1 MTSSAADPFVGQV
14 LEDRYQV
21 DELIA
26 RGGMANVYRATDLRL
41 GRPVA
46 LKILAGTLANDQNF
60 VERFIHE
67 ARATASLMHPNVV
80 AVHDQGLALGFPFLV
95 MEYVPGKTIREVLAA
110 HGPFTS
116 AHALE
121 IMKSVLAG
129 LAAAHDAG
137 FVHRDIKP
145 ENVLITNEGLI
156 KVTDFGLARVIADQP
171 ASSTTGAVLLGTMA
185 YLSPEQVQQ
194 QPIDQ
199 RSDVYSSGILLYEMV
214 TGRVPFTGNTPLD
227 VAYKH
232 VNEDVPAPS
241 ILQPDVPPAVD
252 HLVLAAT
259 ARNIND
265 RLPSAR
271 AFQDGVIRA
280 LNAVPQA
287 EALTTALPLNATQ
300 VLPVTAP
307 RGGQIQSEDQSK
319 SSTRTNEESSVR
331 DRRKVKRESFF
342 AKKRKTILRV
352 IGGLAAIIVGAGAWY
367 MLSGNYQPVPNVIGQ
382 TMDQAAPAFAAL
394 ELTYEPIEEFSEDV
408 PAGTIIRTE
417 PASGQRAR
425 VGNPVKVYVSK
436 GPERYVI
443 PADIVGKT
451 PAEVEQILKDL
462 NLVVSGTEEI
472 FDDVVEAGKVSST
485 NPAPGASLKRDTPV
499 IIQISKG
506 PEPVEIPKIVGVL
519 LSDATPSMTAL
530 GLTIQVAEE
539 VFDEVAPVGTI
550 VSAEPAPGQIVPK
563 GSIVKVKVSKGPA
576 LVSVPNVVGKSV
588 AEATSILEGAGFVVN
603 KVNKLPAAPLQI
615 VYSQNP
621 AANSKVAK
629 GSTIT
634 IEIV

>member
-1 MTSSAADPFVGQV
+1 MTNPAADPFIGQV
-14 LEDRYQV
+14 LEGRYQIN
-21 DELIA
+21 ELIA
-26 RGGMANVYRATDLRL
+26 RGGMATVYRATDLRL
-41 GRPVA
+41 NRTVA

-60 VERFIHE
+60 VERFIQE
-67 ARATASLMHPNVV
+67 ARATAALMHPNVV

-95 MEYVPGKTIREVLAA
+95 MEYVPGKTIREVLSA

-145 ENVLITNEGLI
+145 ENVLITNDGLI
-156 KVTDFGLARVIADQP
+156 KVTDFGLARVITDQP
-171 ASSTTGAVLLGTMA
+171 ASTTTGAVLLGTMA
-185 YLSPEQVQQ
+185 YLSPEQVSQ
-194 QPIDQ
+194 QPIDP

-214 TGRVPFTGNTPLD
+214 TGQVPFTGNTPLD
-227 VAYKH
+227 VAFKH

-259 ARNIND
+259 ARNVND

-271 AFQDGVIRA
+271 AFHEGVIRA
-280 LNAVPQA
+280 LSAVPQA
-287 EALTTALPLNATQ
+287 EALTTALPIKDTM
-300 VLPVTAP
+300 VLPSIPAQKIV
-307 RGGQIQSEDQSK
+307 S
-319 SSTRTNEESSVR
+319 ESSQQKINSANEP
-331 DRRKVKRESFF
+331 KVKPNDSVKPVSGGYFSR
-342 AKKRKTILRV
+342 KRNSLVTI
-352 IGGLAAIIVGAGAWY
+352 GMGLIALILGAGAWY
-367 MLSGNYQPVPNVIGQ
+367 MFSGTYQPVPAVVGQ
-382 TMDQAAPAFAAL
+382 TLDQATVSFS
-394 ELTYEPIEEFSEDV
+394 ELGLTFEPIEEFSEEV
-408 PAGTIIRTE
+408 PTGVIISTQPE
-417 PASGQRAR
+417 VGARAR
-425 VGNPVKVYVSK
+425 VGNPVKLFISK

-443 PADIVGKT
+443 PQDVVGKSSG
-451 PAEVEQILKDL
+451 EVEKVLADL
-462 NLVVSGTEEI
+462 NLVISGTEEI
-472 FDDVVEAGKVSST
+472 YSEDIEIGKVAST

-506 PEPVEIPKIVGVL
+506 PQPIDLPNIVGAL
-519 LSDATPSMTAL
+519 LTDVAPLMLTL
-530 GLTIQVAEE
+530 DLTIEVSEE
-539 VFDEVAPVGTI
+539 IYDEVAPVGTI
-550 VSAEPAPGQIVPK
+550 LSTDPIAGTKVEK
-563 GSIVKVKVSKGPA
+563 GSVIKVKISQGPP

-588 AEATSILEGAGFVVN
+588 TEATKILENEGFVVA

-621 AANSKVAK
+621 PANSKVAK
-629 GSTIT
+629 GSLIT